1 MTIRV
6 IIVDDEPLAREGV
19 LFQLRNES
27 DIEVVAEC
35 EGGTAAIKAINAL
48 KPDLVFLDIRMP
60 KVSGIDVIKAIGVDH
75 MPLVVFL
82 TAYEEYAVEAFHL
95 NAMDYLLKPIE
106 KERFQESLQ
115 RVRSQLAKNRLA
127 SHSNSL
133 SKLLAALGHSAVP
146 MDVAITDAPTRI
158 AVKLA
163 GQIHFVRPDEI
174 NWIESEGDYV
184 NLHTDQRAHLV
195 RETMQVMEKRLQAHG
210 FQRIHRSTIVN
221 LDKVR
226 NLIASDSGDYEVQ
239 LQNGQRLKIGRN
251 YRDALYARM
260 QVDG

>member
-1 MTIRV
+1 MTIRAIV
-6 IIVDDEPLAREGV
+6 VDDEPLAREGV

-27 DIEVVAEC
+27 DIDVVAEC
-35 EGGTAAIKAINAL
+35 EGGTAAIKAINTL

-60 KVSGIDVIKAIGVDH
+60 KISGVDVIKAIGVDN
-75 MPLVVFL
+75 MPMVVFL

-95 NAMDYLLKPIE
+95 NAVDYLLKPLE
-106 KERFQESLQ
+106 KERFQASLQ
-115 RVRSQLAKNRLA
+115 KVRSQLTKNRLA
-127 SHSNSL
+127 SHSSSL
-133 SKLLAALGHSAVP
+133 SELLAALGHPATPVDSSAVDTP
-146 MDVAITDAPTRI
+146 LRI

-210 FQRIHRSTIVN
+210 FQRIHRSAIVN
-221 LDKVR
+221 LSKVR

-251 YRDALYARM
+251 YRDALYTRM
-260 QVDG
+260 QIEG